1 MRRAILTVLLLLGAL
16 GWLGGCHHDTADTD
30 RGKEKKIALH
40 IPKEPPKRPQGSAA
54 LAVKTGAV
62 EPFTKQD
69 VADYFKTHNLPR
81 NSTSTSDFAVDTLE
95 FLTNK
100 EVTTRLNGAS
110 PGLAEN
116 DKIGFATLKGLFIF
130 TGPRQ
135 ASPVRFKRAY
145 AAFDASTG
153 NLLMIG
159 TLEREEHP
167 R

>member
-1 MRRAILTVLLLLGAL
+1 MRRTILTVLLFLGGL
-16 GWLGGCHHDTADTD
+16 GWLVGCDYNK
-30 RGKEKKIALH
+30 REKIALQ
-40 IPKEPPKRPQGSAA
+40 IPKEPPKRPQGSTALTVKRGAA
-54 LAVKTGAV
+54 

-81 NSTSTSDFAVDTLE
+81 NATSTSDFTVDTLE

-116 DKIGFATLKGLFIF
+116 DKIGFATLKGVFIF

-135 ASPVRFKRAY
+135 ASPARFTRAY

-153 NLLMIG
+153 NLLMTG
-159 TLEREEHP
+159 TLEREEQP
-167 R
+167 K